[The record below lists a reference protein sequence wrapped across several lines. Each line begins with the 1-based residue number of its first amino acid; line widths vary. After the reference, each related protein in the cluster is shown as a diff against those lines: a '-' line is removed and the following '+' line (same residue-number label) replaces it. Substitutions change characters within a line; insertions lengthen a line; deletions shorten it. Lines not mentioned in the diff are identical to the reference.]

1 MIGTRLGPYEIIEEI
16 GKGGMA
22 TVFRAYQPSIG
33 RFVAVKVIHRAIATD
48 QRALERFQR
57 EARLIA
63 RLEHPHLLPVY
74 DYDGTHEPP
83 YIVMRYLE
91 GGTLKDVL
99 DRGKLPLTDVSY
111 LMRQVASALDYA
123 HRQGVIHRDI
133 KPSNIMVDQDGNAF
147 LMDFGIA
154 RLAASSSEGLTQ
166 TGFAVGTPGYM
177 APEQGMGLDNIDRRA
192 DIYSLGVMVYQ
203 MLTGEMPYKA
213 ETPLAIVMKHIND
226 PVPSARLLDDNIP
239 EGLDVAIAKAMAKK
253 PEDRFE
259 SATDFSDEI
268 TRAVGRVST
277 PNLRPDTLRAA
288 ALAAVEDIYRRRS
301 ENQSEID
308 QTMLKFEASRGSLT
322 KVKPDTGQTRTD
334 PGAAVPPSA
343 APSQTSTQIL
353 SEDQPTIMTPTD
365 QRIVKPGTSMIPGQ
379 SAPPASYGGSAVESA
394 PAGRSKLPLF
404 VGAGLAAVVII
415 GVIIAL
421 VSSGGG
427 GPSPET
433 LTSTF
438 AVGTQVAL
446 SHQQGTQQA
455 EASATAVEAATIQAA
470 TAGSLNFALT
480 SQAGTVAAV
489 SAAQAT
495 GQAAIQAENTSFALT
510 QAFNRGQTAVA
521 GEATSLALTRDA
533 TLSAQDTPEPTA
545 TLEPAVTLE
554 EPTERVTRPAV
565 TVTSEIPIILEGE
578 TSTTEATDTESP
590 TDTPEPTATLQ
601 PTATLE
607 PSATNTNPPTATLQ
621 PTATDTP
628 QPTETFTP
636 TFTPSSTD
644 TPEPTNTPVPTNTPT
659 PATPIAIAGRQIV
672 PRLGPGL
679 QYPAVGTLEAN
690 QEVTVIGISDDFGWL
705 QVILPNGTIAW
716 IVFNTQFMDTFGNY
730 GDVPFAE
737 APTDTPT
744 NTPVPTDTPTPTNT
758 PTETLVPTATPTTVV
773 LPTEAP
779 TALIEPTATPIPLGG
794 FPYLEDFEGQDPAA
808 EWDFDPA
815 AWQVIS
821 ESNEHFLS
829 GQGSLR
835 QPAVI
840 MGRGYQP
847 WIESEGVIINF
858 RVFLDPQAV
867 GARVVFNYNS
877 SSGEYRVLELFPG
890 LVSLK
895 RNSPTPDIFTRETE
909 RVLRTTS
916 APLSANQW
924 NEFTIWQ
931 QGSHINVYLNDSLL
945 ISLDDTAPPALNNG
959 QIMLQVT
966 SQTRPIH
973 FDDFLIQEPS
983 STATNF
989 DAGVVPSN
997 WRINSDPS
1005 LVSVQTDG
1013 FTNYLAFQPG
1023 GSVTLLSDEPLQD
1036 FSMLCNIWSDNGGYQ
1051 INLRDGD
1058 QGAISLTTSGGNLAI
1073 SRRDATGT
1081 STPIDTVA
1089 NFYNRGRWELLYIE
1103 FVGNHLSI
1111 DRDGVNRYEGT
1122 LSEPPSEGYVSFT
1135 APTSSDIF
1143 RLDYCVTAPAAQ
1155 SSNELARPIF
1165 ALRDLAISRP
1175 WRFLRS
1181 DFDENFDEPLRTDD
1195 YWVDGLNAV
1204 GTFTTDPNATD
1215 HRQYLQMV
1223 YAGRPTWR
1231 MMRDA
1236 IGIEVIESGS
1246 SLQRSTDVYSTVM
1259 IRFPTGGMGGTA
1271 YMGVRTQPTITGA
1284 DLEGYFL
1291 ALQRNPDGSTNV
1303 IIRDVSSTAQ
1313 NVLFEAPAPLPADG
1327 SAMPEWIPIEILA
1340 LDNQVA
1346 FFVNGQLVY
1355 AINDATRLGGSIA
1368 LGVDPGTTADFD
1380 TLYIRD
1386 TSPHD
1391 ES

>member
-33 RFVAVKVIHRAIATD
+33 RFVAVKVIHRAIASD

-74 DYDGTHEPP
+74 DYDGSHEPP

-259 SATDFSDEI
+259 SATDFADEI

-288 ALAAVEDIYRRRS
+288 ALAAVEDIYKRRA
-301 ENQSEID
+301 ENQPEID

-322 KVKPDTGQTRTD
+322 KVKPDTGQTRTE
-334 PGAAVPPSA
+334 PGAAAPPPVT
-343 APSQTSTQIL
+343 PSQTSTRIL
-353 SEDQPTIMTPTD
+353 DEDQPTIMTPTD
-365 QRIVKPGTSMIPGQ
+365 QRIVKPATGTIPGQ
-379 SAPPASYGGSAVESA
+379 SVSPPYGSPAVESS
-394 PAGRSKLPLF
+394 PSGRSKLPLF
-404 VGAGLAAVVII
+404 IGAGVAAVVLIGII
-415 GVIIAL
+415 VAL
-421 VSSGGG
+421 VASGGG

-433 LTSTF
+433 LTATF

-446 SHQQGTQQA
+446 SNQQGTQQA
-455 EASATAVEAATIQAA
+455 EASATAAAASTIQAA
-470 TAGSLNFALT
+470 TSSALNLALT
-480 SQAGTVAAV
+480 SQAATVTAV
-489 SAAQAT
+489 GAAQAT
-495 GQAAIQAENTSFALT
+495 GQAFIQAENTSFALT

-521 GEATSLALTRDA
+521 GEATSMAQTREA
-533 TLSAQDTPEPTA
+533 TTGAQNTIAPTEPVPTQEAPTTAPEVPTERPTRQDSPTVTDENPLVLENETA
-545 TLEPAVTLE
+545 TS
-554 EPTERVTRPAV
+554 EPTETL
-565 TVTSEIPIILEGE
+565 I
-578 TSTTEATDTESP
+578 P
-590 TDTPEPTATLQ
+590 TD
-601 PTATLE
+601 TLE
-607 PSATNTNPPTATLQ
+607 PSATNTNPPTATLL
-621 PTATDTP
+621 PTVTDTP
-628 QPTETFTP
+628 LPTETFTP
-636 TFTPSSTD
+636 TFTPSATD
-644 TPEPTNTPVPTNTPT
+644 TPVPTNTPT
-659 PATPIAIAGRQIV
+659 PSTPIAVAGRQIV

-679 QYPAVGTLEAN
+679 QYPAVGTIEAD

-716 IVFNTQFMDTFGNY
+716 IVFNTQFLNTFGNY
-730 GDVPFAE
+730 GDVPFAD
-737 APTDTPT
+737 APT
-744 NTPVPTDTPTPTNT
+744 NTPVPTDTPTNTPLPTDTPT
-758 PTETLVPTATPTTVV
+758 PTETPTATPVFTDTPTPTDVPPTAIV
-773 LPTEAP
+773 PTEAP
-779 TALIEPTATPIPLGG
+779 TLVIEPTATPVPIGA
-794 FPYLEDFEGQDPAA
+794 FPYLEDFEGPDPAA
-808 EWDFDPA
+808 EWDFDPS
-815 AWQVIS
+815 AWQVID

-847 WIESEGVIINF
+847 WIDSDGAIINF
-858 RVFLDPQAV
+858 RIFLDPQAV
-867 GARVVFNYNS
+867 GARIVFNYDP

-895 RNSPTPDIFTRETE
+895 RNSPTPDVFTRDTE
-909 RVLRTTS
+909 RILRTTS
-916 APLSANQW
+916 APMSANQW
-924 NEFTIWQ
+924 HEISIWQ
-931 QGSHINVYLNDSLL
+931 QGNHINVYLNDVLL
-945 ISLDDTAPPALNNG
+945 ISLDDTITPALDNG

-966 SQTRPIH
+966 SQTRPIR

-983 STATNF
+983 STASNF

-997 WRINSDPS
+997 WRVNSDPS
-1005 LVSVQTDG
+1005 LVTVQTDG
-1013 FTNYLAFQPG
+1013 ITTYLAFQPG
-1023 GSVTLLSDEPLQD
+1023 GSVTLLSDEPLSD

-1058 QGAISLTTSGGNLAI
+1058 QGAISLTTSGGNLDI
-1073 SRRDATGT
+1073 SRRDPSGVT
-1081 STPIDTVA
+1081 TPIDTVA

-1103 FVGNHLSI
+1103 FIGSQLSI
-1111 DRDGVNRYEGT
+1111 DRDGVNRYEGALT
-1122 LSEPPSEGYVSFT
+1122 DPPAEGYVSFT

-1143 RLDYCVTAPAAQ
+1143 RIDYCVTAPAAQ

-1195 YWVDGLNAV
+1195 YWVDGLNAA
-1204 GTFTTDPNATD
+1204 GTFTTDPTAAD
-1215 HRQYLQMV
+1215 HRQFLRMQH
-1223 YAGRPTWR
+1223 AGRPTWR
-1231 MMRDA
+1231 MLRDV

-1246 SLQRSTDVYSTVM
+1246 SLQRSTDVYSTAM
-1259 IRFPTGGMGGTA
+1259 MRFPTGGMGGTA

-1291 ALQRNPDGSTNV
+1291 ALQRAADGSTNV
-1303 IIRDVSSTAQ
+1303 IIRDVTSTSQ
-1313 NVLFEAPAPLPADG
+1313 SVLYEGLAPLPADG
-1327 SAMPEWIPIEILA
+1327 SGMPDWIPVEILA
-1340 LDNQVA
+1340 LDNQIA
-1346 FFVNGQLVY
+1346 FFVNGQFVY
-1355 AINDATRLGGSIA
+1355 AINDASRLGGSVA
-1368 LGVDPGTTADFD
+1368 LGVDQGTTADFD
-1380 TLYIRD
+1380 TLIVRD